1 MHLRIKDG
9 NGVLRDYQV
18 VVPASYNP
26 STPLSVSFSYHG
38 GSGTA
43 ANARAFGIE
52 SAPGAAAAA
61 IFVYPSGIAY
71 RNLGVGW
78 DDSCSG
84 YDMPF
89 FDNMLGYLKAN
100 YCIDTERVF
109 ASGFSWG
116 CDHVTA
122 LACCRGDQIRGVAA
136 ASCSDEFDDPSN
148 ASTYHNLPCPVT
160 SSAAIRFTHSAVSDG
175 GYPAPLFATTL
186 ALFRSLNRCSP
197 TSTATSPSPCQAFNG
212 CAVPLIDCS
221 YPGLEHQLPSEFGS
235 DTWGFFKTLGPAPA
249 SPAPVP
255 ARLSPLALTLALLL
269 LGTCLAALGKRTAAI
284 RGSG

>member
-1 MHLRIKDG
+1 M
-9 NGVLRDYQV
+9 LRDYEV

-43 ANARAFGIE
+43 AQARAYGIE
-52 SAPGAAAAA
+52 SAPGAAAST

-71 RNLGVGW
+71 RNLGIGW

-100 YCIDTERVF
+100 YCIDTGRVF
-109 ASGFSWG
+109 AAGFSWG

-122 LACCRGDQIRGVAA
+122 LACCRGNQIRGVAA
-136 ASCSDEFDDPSN
+136 ASCSDEFNDPQN
-148 ASTYHNLPCPVT
+148 ASTYQNLPCPVV
-160 SSAAIRFTHSAVSDG
+160 SSAAIRFTHSAGGDG

-186 ALFRSLNRCSP
+186 SLFRSFNRCSAA
-197 TSTATSPSPCQAFNG
+197 STATNPSPCRAYNG

-221 YPGLEHQLPSEFGS
+221 YPGLEHQIPADFGN
-235 DTWGFFKTLGPAPA
+235 DTWAFYKTLAPTPA
-249 SPAPVP
+249 SPAAVP
-255 ARLSPLALTLALLL
+255 ASPSRFNLPLALSL
-269 LGTCLAALGKRTAAI
+269 LGIGVVAFGKRIASTRRNLA
-284 RGSG
+284 G